1 MKSKKLYLSILSLW
15 FTLTCFVDFIVV
27 PTVFRNVSSRAEA
40 GDIGMIVFSLVN
52 KIEFICA
59 LLVIV
64 CAYFFRAQIKKK
76 ILFFATL
83 VSLTLLTLVYN
94 VHMTPEVKKQ
104 TLLMRDV
111 SEDSEQ
117 YLQAQKTHHYYHS
130 LYKKTDGVKIL
141 VLLFLLSAGILKKE
155 SEV

>member
-1 MKSKKLYLSILSLW
+1 
-15 FTLTCFVDFIVV
+15 
-27 PTVFRNVSSRAEA
+27 
-40 GDIGMIVFSLVN
+40 
-52 KIEFICA
+52 
-59 LLVIV
+59 
-64 CAYFFRAQIKKK
+64 
-76 ILFFATL
+76 
-83 VSLTLLTLVYN
+83 
-94 VHMTPEVKKQ
+94 MTPEVKKQ